1 MAAAGAAG
9 KRRNQIAGQFAPRP
23 IAMLESP
30 SYQVLTLAAHKALSR
45 LEIEHA
51 HHGGKDNGRLP
62 CTYQHFE
69 EYRVHKNMI
78 APAIRELVALGF
90 VEITQQGR
98 GGNAE
103 FRLPTLYRLTYR
115 NAVGQTGDGTHDYL
129 KVGTI
134 TEAEHDD
141 AAPDRDHKGFAQGLG
156 WRQPENACHPRVDLR
171 QHREPRRLVH
181 PRDRQEIRGYAARS
195 AGTERRDPRRHAW
208 RALDARDDRA
218 RVHQR
223 RHRDGQKNK
232 RRSAWR
238 Q

>member
-1 MAAAGAAG
+1 MSAGTAG

-30 SYQVLTLAAHKALSR
+30 SYQVLTLAAHKAISR

-69 EYRVHKNMI
+69 EYGVHKNMI

-129 KVGTI
+129 KVKTI
-134 TEAEHDD
+134 ADAEAIQ
-141 AAPDRDHKGFAQGLG
+141 K
-156 WRQPENACHPRVDLR
+156 
-171 QHREPRRLVH
+171 
-181 PRDRQEIRGYAARS
+181 S
-195 AGTERRDPRRHAW
+195 
-208 RALDARDDRA
+208 ARDNADPNAIERA
-218 RVHQR
+218 KNRFSPSLSDPLRPHSVRVETPLSRPH
-223 RHRDGQKNK
+223 
-232 RRSAWR
+232 
-238 Q
+238 